1 MLDKQDLQAISD
13 LIDAKL
19 TARFQEMED
28 KLDAKLDAKFAAQTQ
43 AFDAKLDARF
53 AAQTQAFDAKLDART
68 EELKAFVREDVRQAI
83 RENNLAIAD
92 IVTEVGDKVTEN
104 LTKRLDRMEERLR
117 DVEQVAAQNAYDV
130 QLYKARRGA

>member
-28 KLDAKLDAKFAAQTQ
+28 KLDARFAAQTQ
-43 AFDAKLDARF
+43 AFDAKLDAQ
-53 AAQTQAFDAKLDART
+53 AQAFDAKLDART

>member
-28 KLDAKLDAKFAAQTQ
+28 KL
-43 AFDAKLDARF
+43 DAKLDARF

>member
-28 KLDAKLDAKFAAQTQ
+28 KLDAKLDAK
-43 AFDAKLDARF
+43 F

>member
-28 KLDAKLDAKFAAQTQ
+28 KLDARFAAQTQ
-43 AFDAKLDARF
+43 AFDAKLDA
-53 AAQTQAFDAKLDART
+53 QAKSFEAKLDART

-92 IVTEVGDKVTEN
+92 IVTEVGEKVTEN